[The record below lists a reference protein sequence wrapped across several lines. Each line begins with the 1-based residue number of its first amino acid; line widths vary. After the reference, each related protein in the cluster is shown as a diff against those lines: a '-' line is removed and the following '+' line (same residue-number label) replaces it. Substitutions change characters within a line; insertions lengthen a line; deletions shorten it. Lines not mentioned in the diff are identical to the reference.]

1 MTRYLAIA
9 GGVVLI
15 GAVGW
20 AGLWFA
26 GRGEV
31 EEQITL
37 GIERLKR
44 DGLIVETGNLGIGGF
59 PFAYV
64 AQAKDVTVTNDTGI
78 VVELPTVE
86 ATVALGT
93 EGEVT
98 VTLPATGLVTVP
110 APQSDAEPMTLTE
123 LGTYAGRYRL
133 DMDDAIVLLSR
144 EETIGAPIWSA
155 SLTATSVKAVREPEA
170 GQLGLEVLET
180 ELTAFGVNGSFAPP
194 PPGPESLGRVLL
206 NAERIDYLLAE
217 RSDRGARSADL
228 QVTDYTLTAR
238 IPRNNPTGDRRV
250 SLQTGFVA
258 ATMAN
263 EMAPEGGADAAAAQP
278 AGGYGGKIDLSAE
291 TGAALLVV
299 EDGQLSASTTI
310 DEIGLRLTPTD
321 PDVALRGAAAVDRL
335 DISVAQPVDDQ
346 ATDGA
351 PLSMRLAAGI
361 LELDD
366 DAWAALDPEGAL
378 KRVGAEFHAEMKGQ

>member
-1 MTRYLAIA
+1 
-9 GGVVLI
+9 
-15 GAVGW
+15 
-20 AGLWFA
+20 
-26 GRGEV
+26 
-31 EEQITL
+31 
-37 GIERLKR
+37 
-44 DGLIVETGNLGIGGF
+44 
-59 PFAYV
+59 
-64 AQAKDVTVTNDTGI
+64 
-78 VVELPTVE
+78 
-86 ATVALGT
+86 
-93 EGEVT
+93 
-98 VTLPATGLVTVP
+98 
-110 APQSDAEPMTLTE
+110 
-123 LGTYAGRYRL
+123 
-133 DMDDAIVLLSR
+133 
-144 EETIGAPIWSA
+144 
-155 SLTATSVKAVREPEA
+155 VKAVREPEA

-180 ELTAFGVNGSFAPP
+180 ELTAFGVDGSFAPP
-194 PPGPESLGRVLL
+194 PPGPEGLGRVLL

-258 ATMAN
+258 ATLAN
-263 EMAPEGGADAAAAQP
+263 EMTPEADAGAAAAQP
-278 AGGYGGKIDLSAE
+278 VGGYGGKIDLSAE

-335 DISVAQPVDDQ
+335 DVSVAQPVDDQ

-378 KRVGAEFHAEMKGQ
+378 KRVGAEFHAEMKGRMRAGAPGRLGWRGIETLEADIFLSALDAKLDGDVDLAFDPDGQPAGSGQVRFVNSMSLLRDLITSGLLSPQQAEIGFVLAGRFTKPGDQPEELVSDIAIDRGFLMVNGEPLIPLPALPVPAIE